1 MLKTIEKACEIDM
14 QSVTIIL
21 ANNQRLKI
29 EKFQSIIDDKILEFI
44 SSNIQYYIPEK
55 KYSLF
60 YNVLRDTIVRCISW
74 SNLIER

>member
-14 QSVTIIL
+14 KSVTIIL
-21 ANNQRLKI
+21 TNNQRLKI

-55 KYSLF
+55 SILYFTTS
-60 YNVLRDTIVRCISW
+60 
-74 SNLIER
+74 

>member
-21 ANNQRLKI
+21 TNNQKLKI
-29 EKFQSIIDDKILEFI
+29 EKFKSIIDDTILEFI

-55 KYSLF
+55 SILYFTTS
-60 YNVLRDTIVRCISW
+60 
-74 SNLIER
+74 

>member
-21 ANNQRLKI
+21 TNNQKFKI
-29 EKFQSIIDDKILEFI
+29 EKFQSIIDDTILEFI

-55 KYSLF
+55 SILYFTTS
-60 YNVLRDTIVRCISW
+60 
-74 SNLIER
+74 

>member
-21 ANNQRLKI
+21 TNNQKLKI
-29 EKFQSIIDDKILEFI
+29 EKFQSIIDDTILEFI

-55 KYSLF
+55 SMLYFTTS
-60 YNVLRDTIVRCISW
+60 
-74 SNLIER
+74 

>member
-60 YNVLRDTIVRCISW
+60 YNVLRDTIVRFIS
-74 SNLIER
+74 

>member
-1 MLKTIEKACEIDM
+1 M

-21 ANNQRLKI
+21 TNNQKLKI

-55 KYSLF
+55 SILYFTTS
-60 YNVLRDTIVRCISW
+60 
-74 SNLIER
+74 

>member
-21 ANNQRLKI
+21 TNNRKLKI
-29 EKFQSIIDDKILEFI
+29 EKFQSIIDDTILEFI

-55 KYSLF
+55 SILYFTTS
-60 YNVLRDTIVRCISW
+60 
-74 SNLIER
+74 

>member
-1 MLKTIEKACEIDM
+1 MLKTIEKACESAM

-21 ANNQRLKI
+21 TNNQKLKI

-55 KYSLF
+55 SILYFTTS
-60 YNVLRDTIVRCISW
+60 
-74 SNLIER
+74 

>member
-21 ANNQRLKI
+21 TNNQKLKI
-29 EKFQSIIDDKILEFI
+29 EKFQSVIDDTILEFI

-55 KYSLF
+55 SILYFTTS
-60 YNVLRDTIVRCISW
+60 
-74 SNLIER
+74 

>member
-21 ANNQRLKI
+21 TNNQKLKI
-29 EKFQSIIDDKILEFI
+29 EKFQSIIDDAILEFI

-55 KYSLF
+55 SILYFTTS
-60 YNVLRDTIVRCISW
+60 
-74 SNLIER
+74 

>member
-21 ANNQRLKI
+21 TNNQKLKI
-29 EKFQSIIDDKILEFI
+29 EKFQSIIDDTILEFI

-55 KYSLF
+55 SILYF
-60 YNVLRDTIVRCISW
+60 TTF
-74 SNLIER
+74 

>member
-21 ANNQRLKI
+21 TNNQKLKI
-29 EKFQSIIDDKILEFI
+29 EKFQSIIDDTILEFI

-55 KYSLF
+55 SILYF
-60 YNVLRDTIVRCISW
+60 TT
-74 SNLIER
+74 

>member
-21 ANNQRLKI
+21 TNNQKLKI

-55 KYSLF
+55 SILYFTTS
-60 YNVLRDTIVRCISW
+60 
-74 SNLIER
+74 

>member
-21 ANNQRLKI
+21 TNNQKLKI

-44 SSNIQYYIPEK
+44 SSNIHYYIPEK
-55 KYSLF
+55 SILYFTTS
-60 YNVLRDTIVRCISW
+60 
-74 SNLIER
+74 

>member
-21 ANNQRLKI
+21 TNNQKLKI
-29 EKFQSIIDDKILEFI
+29 EKFQSIIDDTILEFI

-55 KYSLF
+55 SILYFTTS
-60 YNVLRDTIVRCISW
+60 
-74 SNLIER
+74 

>member
-1 MLKTIEKACEIDM
+1 MLKTIEKACKIDM

-21 ANNQRLKI
+21 TNNQKLKI

-55 KYSLF
+55 SILYFTTS
-60 YNVLRDTIVRCISW
+60 
-74 SNLIER
+74 

>member
-1 MLKTIEKACEIDM
+1 MK
-14 QSVTIIL
+14 SVTIIL

-55 KYSLF
+55 SILYFTTS
-60 YNVLRDTIVRCISW
+60 
-74 SNLIER
+74 

>member
-14 QSVTIIL
+14 QSITIIL

-55 KYSLF
+55 SILYFTTS
-60 YNVLRDTIVRCISW
+60 
-74 SNLIER
+74 

>member
-21 ANNQRLKI
+21 TNNQKLKI

-55 KYSLF
+55 NILYFTTS
-60 YNVLRDTIVRCISW
+60 
-74 SNLIER
+74 

>member
-21 ANNQRLKI
+21 TNNQKLKT
-29 EKFQSIIDDKILEFI
+29 EKFQSIIDDTILEFI

-55 KYSLF
+55 SILYFTTS
-60 YNVLRDTIVRCISW
+60 
-74 SNLIER
+74 

>member
-21 ANNQRLKI
+21 TNNQKLKI
-29 EKFQSIIDDKILEFI
+29 EKFQSIIGDKILEFI

-55 KYSLF
+55 SILYFTTS
-60 YNVLRDTIVRCISW
+60 
-74 SNLIER
+74 

>member
-1 MLKTIEKACEIDM
+1 MLKTIVKACEIDM

-21 ANNQRLKI
+21 TNNQKLKI

-55 KYSLF
+55 SILYFTTS
-60 YNVLRDTIVRCISW
+60 
-74 SNLIER
+74 

>member
-21 ANNQRLKI
+21 TNNQKLKI
-29 EKFQSIIDDKILEFI
+29 EKFQSIIDDTILEFI

-55 KYSLF
+55 NIL
-60 YNVLRDTIVRCISW
+60 
-74 SNLIER
+74 

>member
-14 QSVTIIL
+14 KSVTIIL
-21 ANNQRLKI
+21 TNNQKLKI

-55 KYSLF
+55 SILYFTTS
-60 YNVLRDTIVRCISW
+60 
-74 SNLIER
+74 

>member
-21 ANNQRLKI
+21 TNNQKLKI

-55 KYSLF
+55 SILYF
-60 YNVLRDTIVRCISW
+60 TT
-74 SNLIER
+74 

>member
-21 ANNQRLKI
+21 TNNQKLKI

-55 KYSLF
+55 SILYYTTS
-60 YNVLRDTIVRCISW
+60 
-74 SNLIER
+74 